1 MQRGLNA
8 GTVPNAENLSNL
20 AITTATSERKFST
33 LKRVKT
39 YLRNT
44 MGEERL
50 TRLALISINGRSF
63 DMDPDNIINEGPKA
77 KEI

>member
-8 GTVPNAENLSNL
+8 GTVPNAENLNNL
-20 AITTATSERKFST
+20 AITTATSERKFSMF
-33 LKRVKT
+33 KRVKT
-39 YLRNT
+39 YLKNT

-50 TRLALISINGRSF
+50 TRLALISINGSSI